1 MGKRKGNIFWRWLRN
16 LLIAVVIAV
25 IAVLW
30 QLDREM
36 PRFAREKLETA
47 LSQGRL
53 SYRFEH
59 ASFSLFRGITLRD
72 VRIRVK
78 KVVDQPLLT
87 VGELKLKF
95 DIMTDRPAYT
105 WIRAIEADDV
115 FCQAFTDLPGSSSG
129 EGSGLAD
136 FLREVSIDHD
146 WMTRPIRV
154 HFRNADVFTLKTR
167 DLSMNVYAK
176 NGVLVADDIRIDLF
190 SRGFNES
197 LSAWFSLSPT
207 PCEIRSRI
215 QGDITPEAVEKLIS
229 FLDGETANEF
239 ARSLDDFTTPL
250 AVTGDIFW
258 KSSPEEGRPAEQ
270 DFRAKI
276 SGAGLT
282 YNDIPLKRLDLGLQ
296 WYSRPKGA
304 TRERK
309 LLISPI
315 SCDFDRG
322 AGTVSVAWDPSTHA
336 TEIEANATAFPADL
350 AMIVWNRIP
359 GVVTNF
365 TFTGLPRITVKG
377 RIMPDWTPEK
387 TVVSGDIFA
396 AATAAR
402 GVPLRNLSANFLL
415 HDDDILDFSDIHAD
429 LFGGR
434 LDGNISVDIDNGPGI
449 DLALA
454 AKGAVLS
461 DVMRHFGAKN
471 VENGGKTDLRLN
483 LKGIADSDQLD
494 TLTGSCEA
502 TVRDGKILR
511 IPLFAG
517 LTDFVGRNV
526 PGMDLLLMESDADC
540 TCWLTNGLVTVEH
553 LSVAGNLFSM
563 AARGRCRID
572 SGDFPVEGVAQLRFF
587 HSHSLIG
594 KLARLITIPV
604 SKLME
609 FRVQGPIDD
618 PSWSYIG
625 LIDRIKSIFWEEEDA
640 TAPKKKDNG
649 RDAGEKEK

>member
-1 MGKRKGNIFWRWLRN
+1 MSRRKGNIILRWLRN
-16 LLIAVVIAV
+16 LLIGAVVVVVAI
-25 IAVLW
+25 LW
-30 QLDREM
+30 QLEREM
-36 PRFAREKLETA
+36 PRFAREKLETV
-47 LSQGRL
+47 LSQGIL
-53 SYRFEH
+53 CYRFDH
-59 ASFSLFRGITLRD
+59 ASFSLFRGISMRN
-72 VRIRVK
+72 VRVRVK
-78 KVVDQPLLT
+78 GVIDQPLIT
-87 VGELKLKF
+87 VGELRLKF
-95 DIMTDRPAYT
+95 EVMTDRPFYT
-105 WIRAIEADDV
+105 WITDVEASDV
-115 FCQAFTDLPGSSSG
+115 FCRAFSDLPESSSG
-129 EGSGLAD
+129 DGPGLAG
-136 FLREVSIDHD
+136 FLREVSVDHA
-146 WMTRPIRV
+146 WMTEPIRV
-154 HFRNADVFTLKTR
+154 HFLNADIFTVKTR
-167 DLSMNVYAK
+167 SLSMNIYAK
-176 NGVLVADDIRIDLF
+176 NGAMVADDIRISMF
-190 SRGFNES
+190 SRGFDET
-197 LSAWFSLSPT
+197 LSAWFSLVPT

-215 QGDITPEAVEKLIS
+215 HGDITPEAVEELIT

-239 ARSLDDFTTPL
+239 ARSLDNYTAPL
-250 AVTGDIFW
+250 AVTGDIYW
-258 KSSPEEGRPAEQ
+258 KSSPDEGQKAEQ

-282 YNDIPLKRLDLGLQ
+282 YNGVPIKSFDLGLQ
-296 WYSRPKGA
+296 WYSRQKGA
-304 TRERK
+304 GRERK
-309 LLISPI
+309 LLVSPI
-315 SCDFDRG
+315 ACELDQG
-322 AGTVSVAWDPSTHA
+322 AGTVAVAWDPSTHA
-336 TEIEANATAFPADL
+336 TEIEAEATALPTDL
-350 AMIVWNRIP
+350 SKIVWNRIP

-365 TFTGLPRITVKG
+365 TFPKLPHLTVKG
-377 RIMPDWTPEK
+377 RIMPEGAAEK
-387 TVVSGDIFA
+387 DAVSGNVFA
-396 AATAAR
+396 EAVTAR
-402 GVPLRNLSANFLL
+402 GVPLGKLSADFLF
-415 HDDDILDFSDIHAD
+415 HDGAILDFTGINAD
-429 LFGGR
+429 MFGGR

-461 DVMRHFGAKN
+461 DVMRHFGAKS
-471 VENGGKTDLRLN
+471 VEDGGKVDARLD
-483 LKGIADSDQLD
+483 LKGIADSERLD

-502 TVRDGKILR
+502 TVRDGKIMR

-540 TCWLTNGLVTVEH
+540 VCTLTNGLVTVEH

-609 FRVQGPIDD
+609 FRVQGPIAD

-649 RDAGEKEK
+649 RDTGEKEK